1 MRTFYLILA
10 DAILVLHA
18 LIVLFN
24 VGSLPVIWLG
34 RFLEWN
40 FVRNFAFR
48 IVHLLLIGFVAA
60 EAVVGAICPLTSW
73 EDRLRIQAGVDP
85 RYEGGYIA
93 HWLHQ
98 LMFYDLDQRFYHWL
112 CDLLRAGRAHLGFRE
127 TTSPALAAAAE
138 LTSMAL
144 GIRNVLGIRSLDFPW
159 VLPESFR
166 GSWFEFLLETVRR
179 GGEDKVALRQ
189 PVNLVRPHCQLDL
202 APRQI
207 DVRVMALGFGEFAH
221 FIE

>member
-1 MRTFYLILA
+1 VNSFATVMRTFYLILA

-98 LMFYDLDQRFYHWL
+98 LMFYDLDQRF
-112 CDLLRAGRAHLGFRE
+112 F
-127 TTSPALAAAAE
+127 TTGYAIFFALVV
-138 LTSMAL
+138 LTWAFVKPRPPRWQRR
-144 GIRNVLGIRSLDFPW
+144 RN
-159 VLPESFR
+159 
-166 GSWFEFLLETVRR
+166 
-179 GGEDKVALRQ
+179 
-189 PVNLVRPHCQLDL
+189 
-202 APRQI
+202 
-207 DVRVMALGFGEFAH
+207 
-221 FIE
+221 

>member
-24 VGSLPVIWLG
+24 AGSLPVIWLG

-73 EDRLRIQAGVDP
+73 EDRLRSEEQ
-85 RYEGGYIA
+85 
-93 HWLHQ
+93 
-98 LMFYDLDQRFYHWL
+98 
-112 CDLLRAGRAHLGFRE
+112 
-127 TTSPALAAAAE
+127 TSE
-138 LTSMAL
+138 LQSH
-144 GIRNVLGIRSLDFPW
+144 
-159 VLPESFR
+159 SFI
-166 GSWFEFLLETVRR
+166 SYAVFCL
-179 GGEDKVALRQ
+179 KKK
-189 PVNLVRPHCQLDL
+189 
-202 APRQI
+202 
-207 DVRVMALGFGEFAH
+207 
-221 FIE
+221 